1 MHGCRRGNSNF
12 TRSMNTP
19 LPYRYIAI
27 EGNIGAGKTS
37 LAKIISAKYNSLL
50 VLEEFAQNTF
60 LPQFYIQPER
70 FAFPLEMSFLAER
83 YKQLLQAQK
92 TADKENRMLVSD
104 YIFEK
109 SLLFATV
116 NLKGNELELFRNF
129 YDLITPALRQP
140 ELIIFL
146 EKSASVLRKN
156 ITHRGRS
163 YEQNIAEEYLEKIT
177 VQYRA
182 HLDKPSQSRILS
194 IESDHLDFVN
204 NHAHLRY
211 VLGLINTHYNPGIYH
226 IRPHD
231 L

>member
-1 MHGCRRGNSNF
+1 MK
-12 TRSMNTP
+12 TP

-50 VLEEFAQNTF
+50 VLEEFAENTF

-92 TADKENRMLVSD
+92 KADSENRMLVSD

-129 YDLITPALRQP
+129 YDLISPALRQP
-140 ELIIFL
+140 ELIVFL
-146 EKSASVLRKN
+146 EKSNLVLRKN
-156 ITHRGRS
+156 IRQRGRS
-163 YEQNIAEEYLEKIT
+163 YEQNIAEEYLESIT

-182 HLDKPSQSRILS
+182 HLDKPNASRILS
-194 IESDHLDFVN
+194 IESDQLDFVN
-204 NHAHLRY
+204 NPAHLRY
-211 VLGLINTHYNPGIYH
+211 VLRLINTHYNPGIYH
-226 IRPHD
+226 IQPRD